1 MPYEGGGDAP
11 AGKGAGSRKGVL
23 YQFKITL
30 KDVRPPVWR
39 RFLVPDWITLGEFGE
54 VVEDVMGWYGLH
66 LHEFIVKGV
75 RYGSPDTGDPD
86 FDSEVV
92 DEGSVTLRK
101 LRLSVKE
108 RIRYDYDF
116 GDDWRH
122 DLLLE
127 KILPADGRI
136 LPVCLKGA
144 RACPPEDSGGPWGY
158 QELLEVLKDPK
169 NEGYASMKEWIGEEF
184 DPEDFD
190 LESLNEILSSRGWTA

>member
-1 MPYEGGGDAP
+1 MPYEEGGDAP
-11 AGKGAGSRKGVL
+11 AGKNAKSKKGAI

-39 RFLVPDWITLGEFGE
+39 RFLVPDWITLEDFNE
-54 VVEDVMGWYGLH
+54 VVEDVMGWFGLH
-66 LHEFIVKGV
+66 LHEFIINGV
-75 RYGSPDTGDPD
+75 RYGSPDPDGDHD
-86 FDSEVV
+86 FDEVV
-92 DEGSVTLRK
+92 DERSVTLRK
-101 LRLSVKE
+101 LRLSVKDK
-108 RIRYDYDF
+108 IRYDYDF

-127 KILPADGRI
+127 KVLPADERV

-158 QELLEVLKDPK
+158 QELLEVLKNPEHEDY
-169 NEGYASMKEWIGEEF
+169 ESVKEWIGEI